1 MAAPKQQFGSSFLK
15 SCDIHV
21 VTCSPLTVLTVS
33 SQTYNFSWRTQTGVW
48 TNVGFASGPVQ
59 GPLCQCSI
67 FKDWVILIN
76 FSLLM
81 LTLSLVLWHAG
92 NYYRHH
98 NLHNRLQES
107 SFSYRI
113 VITKYFAK
121 REDWFLSS
129 IIDWNSIQ
137 TVRPIHCHNKG
148 RMNTVHVQLA
158 ARLSRHQPRVL
169 PDQSVSRPASGRLPP
184 EYYRINQWAGRH
196 PAGFLPAGRCGWRQ
210 R

>member
-1 MAAPKQQFGSSFLK
+1 MSEQTSALFW
-15 SCDIHV
+15 SC
-21 VTCSPLTVLTVS
+21 
-33 SQTYNFSWRTQTGVW
+33 QNTGP
-48 TNVGFASGPVQ
+48 GPVQ

-92 NYYRHH
+92 NYYSHH

-129 IIDWNSIQ
+129 IID
-137 TVRPIHCHNKG
+137 
-148 RMNTVHVQLA
+148 
-158 ARLSRHQPRVL
+158 
-169 PDQSVSRPASGRLPP
+169 
-184 EYYRINQWAGRH
+184 
-196 PAGFLPAGRCGWRQ
+196 
-210 R
+210 